1 MNGTLAR
8 LSMNFKELITVYD
21 RRHRMPG
28 MKPYPRQIVV
38 SILLCLAC
46 RAAAEDEPSA
56 PHDPLAELDTVV
68 VLTREARDVDELPES
83 VVVISEEEIQ
93 RVSARHPNELLFR
106 SPGTWISRGSGLEH
120 LTAIRSPVLT
130 GPGSCGAFLYLED
143 GVPIRPAGFCNVN
156 NLIEIN
162 TEQAKAIE
170 VVRGPG
176 TAWYGSNALHG
187 MINVLSLSPYD
198 FPRAGASLEVGS
210 NDFVR
215 LMGRYAAI
223 GDSGAVGITGH
234 LDHAGSFRDNEG
246 YDQQKLNVRWD
257 TAWGSSTGATM
268 LAVTNLEQET
278 AGFIFGFESYKDPVL
293 RQENLNPEAFRNA
306 DAQRFTSAWDKPLG
320 GDASFTVTPYIRRS
334 RMDFLQHFLP
344 GQPLEENGQ
353 DSAGALLSW
362 QQERETRFVGFGAD
376 LEFTDGFLKETQAE
390 PITDGSDSLME
401 TRPAG
406 KHYDYQVDA
415 VSAALFG
422 HAEWQVSPS
431 VRLLAGLRF
440 DYIQY
445 DYDNRML
452 DGNTDDN
459 GNECGFGGCLFNR
472 PADRKDDFTNLIP
485 KLGAVFDVAE
495 STQIYARLASGFR
508 APQATELYR
517 LQNQQDVAD
526 LDSERLDSFE
536 LGIRGRSEAFAWDVT
551 GFAMRKDNFI
561 FRDADGFNV
570 SDGKTDHQG
579 IEWSLRWNPA
589 EKIYL
594 AGDGTWAEHT
604 YAFSR
609 DAALGETIVD
619 GNDMDTAPRWFAST
633 RFGWVPS
640 PDAAIELEWIH
651 MGEYYLDA
659 ANEHEYEG
667 HDLVQLYGEYR
678 MNPHWTLFGAITNL
692 GDTDYAERAD
702 FAFGNYRYFPGAPRQ
717 FFVGVRFGQ

>member
-1 MNGTLAR
+1 MRRVAVTLFLCFPA
-8 LSMNFKELITVYD
+8 LVVAGEGD
-21 RRHRMPG
+21 PA
-28 MKPYPRQIVV
+28 PY
-38 SILLCLAC
+38 
-46 RAAAEDEPSA
+46 
-56 PHDPLAELDTVV
+56 DPLTELDTVV
-68 VLTREARDVDELPES
+68 VLTREPRDVDELPVS
-83 VVVISEEEIQ
+83 VVTISEEEIQ

-162 TEQAKAIE
+162 TEQAKTIE

-187 MINVLSLSPYD
+187 MINVLSLSPWD

-215 LMGRYAAI
+215 LMGRYAVI
-223 GDSGAVGITGH
+223 GDNGALGITGH
-234 LDHAGSFRDNEG
+234 LDHAGSFRANEG

-257 TAWGSSTGATM
+257 TTWGSAAGAT
-268 LAVTNLEQET
+268 LFATTNLEQET
-278 AGFIFGFESYKDPVL
+278 AGFILGFDAYKDPVL
-293 RQENLNPEAFRNA
+293 REENLNPEAFRNA
-306 DAQRFTSAWDKPLG
+306 DAQRLTSAWDKPLNG
-320 GDASFTVTPYIRRS
+320 NASLALTPYIRRS

-353 DSAGALLSW
+353 NSAGMLLSW
-362 QQERETRFVGFGAD
+362 QQEQETRFLGFGVD
-376 LEFTDGFLKETQAE
+376 LEFADAFLKETQLE
-390 PITDGSDSLME
+390 PITDGSDFLME

-422 HAEWQVSPS
+422 HGEWQVSPT
-431 VRLLAGLRF
+431 VRLLAGLRLDF
-440 DYIQY
+440 IQY

-452 DGNTDDN
+452 DGNTDEN
-459 GNECGFGGCLFNR
+459 GIECGFGGCLFNR
-472 PADRKDDFTNLIP
+472 PADRRDEFTNVIP
-485 KLGAVFDVAE
+485 KLGAVFDISETA
-495 STQIYARLASGFR
+495 QIYSRLASGFR

-517 LQNQQDVAD
+517 LQNQQEVAD

-536 LGIRGRSEAFAWDVT
+536 LGVRGRNETFAWDFS
-551 GFAMRKDNFI
+551 GFVMRKDNFI

-570 SDGKTDHQG
+570 SNGKTDHQG

-589 EKIYL
+589 AKVYV
-594 AGDGTWAEHT
+594 ASDGTWARHT

-609 DAALGETIVD
+609 DARAGETIVN
-619 GNDMDTAPRWFAST
+619 GNDVDTAPRWLAST

-640 PDAAIELEWIH
+640 PDAVIELEWIH
-651 MGEYYLDA
+651 MGDYYLDA

-667 HDLVQLYGEYR
+667 HDLIQLYGDYR
-678 MNPHWTLFGAITNL
+678 LNSDWTLFGAITNL
-692 GDTDYAERAD
+692 ADTDYAERAD